1 MNKIVIIHFSEIEE
15 IIEKRCLLM
24 WIAVEIYLKNGKSY
38 FLNLLSSKNKDILLH
53 NKNNN
58 FLPINTIDD
67 IKKRRK

>member
-38 FLNLLSSKNKDILLH
+38 FLNLLSSKNKDILL
-53 NKNNN
+53 NL
-58 FLPINTIDD
+58 F
-67 IKKRRK
+67 